1 MNKVE
6 NEHPVGEDPIL
17 WWHRCSGS
25 DVLLR
30 ARDWG
35 TLQGSGGSDWGWDGM
50 GWEGDWCQSADMHSG
65 RNPWARHKQELKIPV
80 ASVLL
85 MRNLWIVPFKHQ
97 HFLWFYYYFFPSL
110 PLLSKFSIEGK
121 IVKKIRGAPQLV
133 MLGTSVRLVSRMIG
147 WGCWW
152 FHVVIEV
159 TVLKLN
165 PAFVFWEREHNIFHI
180 NASDGLSVGPDPI
193 CCTSCVA
200 GSPEMPLLST
210 EGWH

>member
-1 MNKVE
+1 MS
-6 NEHPVGEDPIL
+6 IL
-17 WWHRCSGS
+17 WVKIPFHGGT
-25 DVLLR
+25 DVQALMFC
-30 ARDWG
+30 WG
-35 TLQGSGGSDWGWDGM
+35 QGTGAPSREVEGRIGDGM

-85 MRNLWIVPFKHQ
+85 MRKLWIVPFKHQ
-97 HFLWFYYYFFPSL
+97 HFLWLYYYFFPSL

-152 FHVVIEV
+152 FHMVIEV
-159 TVLKLN
+159 TGS
-165 PAFVFWEREHNIFHI
+165 ETE
-180 NASDGLSVGPDPI
+180 SSI
-193 CCTSCVA
+193 CFLGKGA
-200 GSPEMPLLST
+200 
-210 EGWH
+210 